1 MGLFKRGLIKA
12 GMIVGS
18 IFAAGAAVGAAAK
31 SAYKKKKNSYE
42 NKYNAQDATYTYA
55 KPSDE
60 KYTHMNNKGKNFKTN
75 QNTNAASS
83 TPGTTSSTVDLM
95 NKEHAVFKS
104 SSAATNAPK
113 ETASYGSAT
122 PLPNNAKAVYVWD
135 KPRPESEFNK
145 INNKTTTPNNA
156 GKNFKTKIE
165 DKTKE
170 KEVQKRI
177 KELSEAPISANG
189 LGAVVL
195 SYLIPFMFIFAGLL
209 GGYIVD
215 MLALGQFI
223 SLSIFSLAFLM
234 YLSLLAGG
242 FKYKK
247 NIKKTRETM
256 ESIRYNLNY
265 YKKLRDQS
273 IDTINNEYA
282 IDVMVYQTALR
293 NMANTYNDYIS
304 QFSNLLYTKI
314 FSITQ
319 FDCEE
324 NVQQENIILTRT
336 K

>member
-31 SAYKKKKNSYE
+31 SAYKKKRNSYE
-42 NKYNAQDATYTYA
+42 NKYNAKDATYTYS
-55 KPSDE
+55 KP
-60 KYTHMNNKGKNFKTN
+60 NNASTVYPDNRGKNFKTN
-75 QNTNAASS
+75 KNDSA
-83 TPGTTSSTVDLM
+83 TSSTVDLM

-104 SSAATNAPK
+104 SASTTNTPN

-122 PLPNNAKAVYVWD
+122 PLPNTAKAVYVWD
-135 KPRPESEFNK
+135 KPRSESEFNK
-145 INNKTTTPNNA
+145 ASKNTDAPNNA

-165 DKTKE
+165 DKTKQ
-170 KEVQKRI
+170 KEVQTRI
-177 KELSEAPISANG
+177 KELSEAPISTNG

-195 SYLIPFMFIFAGLL
+195 SYIIPFMFIFFGLL
-209 GGYIVD
+209 VGYIID
-215 MLALGQFI
+215 ILELGQII
-223 SLSIFSLAFLM
+223 SLSVFSVSFLM
-234 YLSLLAGG
+234 YLSILTGA

-247 NIKKTRETM
+247 NVRKTREAM

-265 YKKLRDQS
+265 YKKLRDKN
-273 IDTINNEYA
+273 IDSVNNEYA
-282 IDVMVYQTALR
+282 IEVMVYQTALR

>member
-31 SAYKKKKNSYE
+31 SAYKKKRNSYE
-42 NKYNAQDATYTYA
+42 DKRNAKDATYTYA
-55 KPSDE
+55 KASDG
-60 KYTHMNNKGKNFKTN
+60 KYTNMNNKGKNFKTDK
-75 QNTNAASS
+75 TATAASVAP
-83 TPGTTSSTVDLM
+83 TPTSTVDLM

-104 SSAATNAPK
+104 SAETTSAPK
-113 ETASYGSAT
+113 ETASYGCAT
-122 PLPNNAKAVYVWD
+122 PLPNNARAVYVWD
-135 KPRPESEFNK
+135 KPRSESEFNK
-145 INNKTTTPNNA
+145 ISKNATAPNNA
-156 GKNFKTKIE
+156 GKNFKTKID
-165 DKTKE
+165 DKTKQ
-170 KEVQKRI
+170 KEVQTRI

-195 SYLIPFMFIFAGLL
+195 SYLIPSIFIFVGLL
-209 GGYIVD
+209 VGYIID
-215 MLALGQFI
+215 MLELGQLI
-223 SLSIFSLAFLM
+223 SLSIFSFAFLM

-247 NIKKTRETM
+247 NTKKTREAM

-273 IDTINNEYA
+273 IDTVNNEYA

>member
-1 MGLFKRGLIKA
+1 MGLLKRGLIKA

-18 IFAAGAAVGAAAK
+18 IFAAGAAIGAAAK
-31 SAYKKKKNSYE
+31 SEYKKKRNSYN
-42 NKYNAQDATYTYA
+42 NKNVKEASYTYA
-55 KPSDE
+55 KP
-60 KYTHMNNKGKNFKTN
+60 NNTATLNPDNRGKNFKTN
-75 QNTNAASS
+75 KNASATS
-83 TPGTTSSTVDLM
+83 TAATSSTVDLM

-104 SSAATNAPK
+104 SANTSTEPK

-122 PLPNNAKAVYVWD
+122 PLPNDAKAVYVWD
-135 KPRPESEFNK
+135 KPRPDSEFK
-145 INNKTTTPNNA
+145 KTNNTTTPNNA

-165 DKTKE
+165 DKAKE

-177 KELSEAPISANG
+177 KELSEAPITANG

-195 SYLIPFMFIFAGLL
+195 SYIIPFMFIFFGLL
-209 GGYIVD
+209 IGYIID
-215 MLALGQFI
+215 MLELGQFI

-247 NIKKTRETM
+247 NTKKTREAM

-265 YKKLRDQS
+265 YKKLRDQK
-273 IDTINNEYA
+273 IDTVNNEYA
-282 IDVMVYQTALR
+282 TEVMVYQTALR

>member
-18 IFAAGAAVGAAAK
+18 IFAAGAAIGAAAK
-31 SAYKKKKNSYE
+31 SEYRKKRNSYN
-42 NKYNAQDATYTYA
+42 NKDVKEASYTYA
-55 KPSDE
+55 KP
-60 KYTHMNNKGKNFKTN
+60 NNSATLNPDNRGKNFKTN
-75 QNTNAASS
+75 KNTSATSTAA
-83 TPGTTSSTVDLM
+83 TSSTVDLM

-104 SSAATNAPK
+104 SANASTEPK

-135 KPRPESEFNK
+135 KPRPESEFHKTSSN
-145 INNKTTTPNNA
+145 TTTQNNS
-156 GKNFKTKIE
+156 GKNFKTKE
-165 DKTKE
+165 DDKAKK
-170 KEVQKRI
+170 KEVEKRI

-189 LGAVVL
+189 LGAVLL
-195 SYLIPFMFIFAGLL
+195 SYLIPFMFIFVGLL
-209 GGYIVD
+209 AGYIID
-215 MLALGQFI
+215 MLELGQFI
-223 SLSIFSLAFLM
+223 SLSIFSFAFLM

-247 NIKKTRETM
+247 NTKKTREAM
-256 ESIRYNLNY
+256 ESLRYSLNY
-265 YKKLRDQS
+265 YKKLRDKS
-273 IDTINNEYA
+273 IDPVNNEYTTEV
-282 IDVMVYQTALR
+282 IVYQTALR
-293 NMANTYNDYIS
+293 NMANTYNNYIS
-304 QFSNLLYTKI
+304 QVSNLLYTKI

>member
-1 MGLFKRGLIKA
+1 MGLLKRGLIKA

-18 IFAAGAAVGAAAK
+18 IFAAGAAIGAAAK
-31 SAYKKKKNSYE
+31 SEYKKKRNSYN
-42 NKYNAQDATYTYA
+42 NKNIKEASYTYA
-55 KPSDE
+55 KP
-60 KYTHMNNKGKNFKTN
+60 NNSATLNPDNRGKNFKTN
-75 QNTNAASS
+75 KNASATS
-83 TPGTTSSTVDLM
+83 TAATSSTVDLM

-104 SSAATNAPK
+104 SANTSTEPK

-122 PLPNNAKAVYVWD
+122 PLPNDAKAVYVWD
-135 KPRPESEFNK
+135 KPRPDSEFK
-145 INNKTTTPNNA
+145 KTNNTTAPNNA

-170 KEVQKRI
+170 QEVQKRI
-177 KELSEAPISANG
+177 KELSEAPITANG

-195 SYLIPFMFIFAGLL
+195 SYIIPFMFIFFGLL
-209 GGYIVD
+209 IGYIVD
-215 MLALGQFI
+215 ILELGQII

-247 NIKKTRETM
+247 NTKKTREAM

-265 YKKLRDQS
+265 YKKLRDQK
-273 IDTINNEYA
+273 IDTVNNEYA
-282 IDVMVYQTALR
+282 IEVMVYQTALR

-304 QFSNLLYTKI
+304 QFSNLFYTKI
-314 FSITQ
+314 FSISQ

>member
-1 MGLFKRGLIKA
+1 MGLFKRGLVKA

-31 SAYKKKKNSYE
+31 SAYKKKRNSYE
-42 NKYNAQDATYTYA
+42 NKNEAKDATYTYA
-55 KPSDE
+55 KPNDA

-75 QNTNAASS
+75 QNTAAS
-83 TPGTTSSTVDLM
+83 TTTTTSSTVDLM

-104 SSAATNAPK
+104 SSNKPAEPK
-113 ETASYGSAT
+113 ETASSGSAT

-135 KPRPESEFNK
+135 KPRPESEFHKTSSN
-145 INNKTTTPNNA
+145 TTTPNNS
-156 GKNFKTKIE
+156 GKNFKINEE
-165 DKTKE
+165 DKAKK
-170 KEVQKRI
+170 KEVEKRI

-189 LGAVVL
+189 LGAVLL
-195 SYLIPFMFIFAGLL
+195 SYLIPFLFIFVGLL
-209 GGYIVD
+209 VGYIID
-215 MLALGQFI
+215 MLELGQFI
-223 SLSIFSLAFLM
+223 SLSIFSFAFLM

-247 NIKKTRETM
+247 NTKKTREAM
-256 ESIRYNLNY
+256 ENIRYNLNY

-273 IDTINNEYA
+273 IDTVNNEYA
-282 IDVMVYQTALR
+282 TEVMVYQTALR
-293 NMANTYNDYIS
+293 NMANAYNDYIS

>member
-18 IFAAGAAVGAAAK
+18 IFAAGAAIGAAAK
-31 SAYKKKKNSYE
+31 SEYKKKRNSYN
-42 NKYNAQDATYTYA
+42 NKDVKEASYTYA
-55 KPSDE
+55 KP
-60 KYTHMNNKGKNFKTN
+60 NNTASINPDNRGKNYKTN
-75 QNTNAASS
+75 KNTATS
-83 TPGTTSSTVDLM
+83 TTETASSTVDLM

-104 SSAATNAPK
+104 SANASTEPK

-135 KPRPESEFNK
+135 KPRPESDFH
-145 INNKTTTPNNA
+145 KTNSNTTPNNS
-156 GKNFKTKIE
+156 GKNFKIKEE
-165 DKTKE
+165 DKAKK
-170 KEVQKRI
+170 KEVEKRI
-177 KELSEAPISANG
+177 KELSEAPISTYG
-189 LGAVVL
+189 LGAVLL
-195 SYLIPFMFIFAGLL
+195 SYLIPFMFIFVGLL
-209 GGYIVD
+209 AGYIIN
-215 MLALGQFI
+215 MLELGQFI
-223 SLSIFSLAFLM
+223 SLSIFSFAFLM

-247 NIKKTRETM
+247 NTKKTREAM
-256 ESIRYNLNY
+256 ENIRYNLNY

-273 IDTINNEYA
+273 IDTVNNEYA
-282 IDVMVYQTALR
+282 TEVMVYQTALR

>member
-42 NKYNAQDATYTYA
+42 NKYNAKDATYTYA
-55 KPSDE
+55 KPSGE

-95 NKEHAVFKS
+95 NKEHAVFRS
-104 SSAATNAPK
+104 SSAATNTPK

-145 INNKTTTPNNA
+145 NNNKTTTPNNA

-170 KEVQKRI
+170 KEVQKRTN
-177 KELSEAPISANG
+177 A
-189 LGAVVL
+189 
-195 SYLIPFMFIFAGLL
+195 IFRF
-209 GGYIVD
+209 
-215 MLALGQFI
+215 FI
-223 SLSIFSLAFLM
+223 SDLRALTIIPSLNSKDGLE
-234 YLSLLAGG
+234 
-242 FKYKK
+242 K
-247 NIKKTRETM
+247 NV
-256 ESIRYNLNY
+256 S
-265 YKKLRDQS
+265 
-273 IDTINNEYA
+273 
-282 IDVMVYQTALR
+282 
-293 NMANTYNDYIS
+293 NTWFIAS
-304 QFSNLLYTKI
+304 A
-314 FSITQ
+314 
-319 FDCEE
+319 
-324 NVQQENIILTRT
+324 VPHAV
-336 K
+336 